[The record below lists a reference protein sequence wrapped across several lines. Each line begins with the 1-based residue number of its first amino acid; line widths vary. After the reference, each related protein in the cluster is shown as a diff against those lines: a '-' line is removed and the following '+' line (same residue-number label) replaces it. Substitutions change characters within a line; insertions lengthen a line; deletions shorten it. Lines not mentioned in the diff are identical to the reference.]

1 MTFEFFLPQKGTLKN
16 IHLNITD
23 ASLQDHFFSFRTSL
37 RIEPHQWDK
46 NKQRPVNIYLK
57 KYKKLNT
64 ILDHIKVRVSEY
76 IKERLQ
82 QRKTISQ
89 RGLSTEI
96 HKICIEK
103 IQSYHENSLLY
114 YMKHYIKSRK
124 EMICQSTYKRYL
136 VFYRLIKRFEGF
148 LMERLN
154 VENINS
160 DFINDFI
167 VFGQTEEYSEN
178 TIYRS
183 IHFVKTILNFAEKKG
198 IRTRVRELE
207 IRREKQQKTV
217 ITLSEEEIIQ
227 IKSTQVPEALQPA
240 RDWLLISCYTG
251 QRFSDFMKFNVEKIT
266 RIGGKPCISFTQQK
280 TQKKILLPLHP
291 MVVNTLQ
298 RNGNSFPKVMD
309 IQQYNDAIKE
319 IARMAGLDEPLKVRK
334 RMGYRSREINTEK
347 WKVISS
353 HIGRRS
359 FASNFYGKIPT
370 PLLMQAT
377 GHSSEQMF
385 LRYINTIDKERIL
398 SLSIYFDKVYTERNI
413 RNKHSNLNL
422 F

>member
-1 MTFEFFLPQKGTLKN
+1 MTFEYFLPQNGSLKN
-16 IHLNITD
+16 IHLNIFD
-23 ASLQDHFFSFRTSL
+23 SSLKEQGFSFRTPL
-37 RIEPHQWDK
+37 RIHEDQWDK
-46 NKQRPVNIYLK
+46 NKQRPINIYLK
-57 KYKKLNT
+57 KDKKINA
-64 ILDHIKVRVSEY
+64 ILDYLKVRITEY
-76 IKERLQ
+76 VKERLQ

-89 RGLSTEI
+89 RGLSKEV

-103 IQSYHENSLLY
+103 TRSYNENSLLH
-114 YMKHYIKSRK
+114 YMKHYINSRK
-124 EMICQSTYKRYL
+124 EIICHSTYKRYL

-148 LMERLN
+148 IMKRLN

-167 VFGQTEEYSEN
+167 IFGQNEEYSEN

-183 IHFVKTILNFAEKKG
+183 IHFVKTILNFAERRG
-198 IRTRVRELE
+198 IKTRVRELE

-217 ITLSEEEIIQ
+217 VTISEEEILK
-227 IKSTQVPEALQPA
+227 IKNTEVPEELQPSK
-240 RDWLLISCYTG
+240 DWLLISCYTG
-251 QRFSDFMKFNVEKIT
+251 QRFSDFMQFNIEDITKINE
-266 RIGGKPCISFTQQK
+266 RSCISFTQKK

-291 MVVNTLQ
+291 TVLNTIQ
-298 RNGNSFPKVMD
+298 RNGNSFPKIID
-309 IQQYNDAIKE
+309 IQQYNEAIKE
-319 IARMAGLDEPLKVRK
+319 IARIAGLQESVKVRK
-334 RMGYRSREINTEK
+334 RMGYRSIEIKTEK

-385 LRYINTIDKERIL
+385 LRYINPVDKERML
-398 SLSIYFDKVYTERNI
+398 SLSTYFDKVYTERNI
-413 RNKHSNLNL
+413 RNSHYNFL
-422 F
+422 